1 VMMVLPHIVVP
12 ILSQSDPWGATFIVE
27 EQRYKSLVSSR
38 AKFYADKLQNFTS
51 TVDLNIRERNG
62 RKILKINGVHKTR
75 YIVVFLVRYTYRL

>member
-1 VMMVLPHIVVP
+1 M
-12 ILSQSDPWGATFIVE
+12 IVE

-62 RKILKINGVHKTR
+62 SKILKINGVQKTR
-75 YIVVFLVRYTYRL
+75 YIVVFLVRYPYRL